1 MTDKP
6 ADQPMEEERTA
17 EDSQDIV
24 IPFSLHLTQ
33 SQTDMDSQPALE
45 ASQPMEVIQQVMYK
59 GIKPKIDLLLKGGFC
74 YVVQSTIL
82 K

>member
-1 MTDKP
+1 
-6 ADQPMEEERTA
+6 MEEERTA

-33 SQTDMDSQPALE
+33 SQTDMDSQPVRE
-45 ASQPMEVIQQVMYK
+45 ASQPMEVIQQVMF
-59 GIKPKIDLLLKGGFC
+59 KINK
-74 YVVQSTIL
+74 